1 MKQIILFLLLI
12 ASGAALAQPGTPNDL
27 DKLESTLTSVLQ
39 EQQTVYQDYQ
49 MTKELRLME
58 VREGNPLAPQ
68 YPYGTTVDTAW
79 PNYDDIVRMQ
89 MEHEQRIDWYTTKLK
104 SLLQRYTE
112 LENQRKALRELISRL
127 KQNQSE

>member
-1 MKQIILFLLLI
+1 MKQILLFLLLI
-12 ASGAALAQPGTPNDL
+12 ASGAALADSGTPDDL
-27 DKLESTLTSVLQ
+27 DKLEAALGKVLQ

-58 VREGNPLAPQ
+58 VREGSLPAQ
-68 YPYGTTVDTAW
+68 HPYSVTVDTIW
-79 PNYDDIVRMQ
+79 PNYDDAVQMQ
-89 MEHEQRIDWYTTKLK
+89 MEREQRIQQYTSKLK
-104 SLLQRYTE
+104 NLLHRYTE